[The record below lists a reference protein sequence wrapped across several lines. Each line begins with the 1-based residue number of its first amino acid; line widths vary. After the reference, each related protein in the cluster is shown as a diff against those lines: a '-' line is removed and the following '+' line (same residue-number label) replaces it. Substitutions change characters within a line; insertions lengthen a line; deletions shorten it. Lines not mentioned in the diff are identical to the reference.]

1 MADRAA
7 VRLAVDLGFAGLA
20 IATAIATY
28 VFLQP
33 PDVPDGICEGD
44 DVPRYAELYADQRLT
59 IAVVIGE
66 LQGGPGDRNAWSYR
80 ALVAA
85 LRDRGFVE
93 TSRDHF
99 EQGDTAIDVQLLP
112 DDRHKLSAALTAAL
126 ADHDVVY
133 FTGHNQLGELAI
145 DAPDAYR
152 VIVMDTCFS
161 TQLYSARLVGDN
173 RDVIG
178 NRERAVTGSIESVIP
193 IIEGLRE
200 RAAWRPIITELDKR
214 AERRVRARTGISPY
228 GAAEDYRL
236 DRGCNN

>member
-7 VRLAVDLGFAGLA
+7 VRLAVDLGFTSLA

-33 PDVPDGICEGD
+33 PDIPDGICEGAGA
-44 DVPRYAELYADQRLT
+44 PRYAELYADQRLT
-59 IAVVIGE
+59 VAIVIGE
-66 LQGGPGDRNAWSYR
+66 LAGGAGDPNAWSYR
-80 ALVAA
+80 ALAAA
-85 LRDRGFVE
+85 LRERGFVE
-93 TSRDHF
+93 TSRGHF

-112 DDRHKLSAALTAAL
+112 DDRQRLSAALTAAL

-133 FTGHNQLGELAI
+133 FTGHNQLGELTI
-145 DAPDAYR
+145 SGPDAYR

-193 IIEGLRE
+193 LIEGLRE
-200 RAAWRPIITELDKR
+200 RASWRPIIASLDER
-214 AERRVRARTGISPY
+214 AARRVRARTGISPY
-228 GAAEDYRL
+228 GTAEDYRL
-236 DRGCNN
+236 DTRCND